1 MNLTLTLPESLI
13 VRLQRRAG
21 ELNVALDD
29 LAWKL
34 FNDGL
39 MVPTAERDAIIHS
52 NSETLSVSVSGKE
65 EDGSLF
71 ALQAKVAEIRS
82 RPPNPAMIIPP
93 TKTIAEV
100 VAYWDANPPAEDD
113 IPPDEWDN
121 LWTNFEADMKAA
133 DRANDIAEGRF

>member
-13 VRLQRRAG
+13 TRLQGRAR

-39 MVPTAERDAIIHS
+39 MVPKTESDITIHTV
-52 NSETLSVSVSGKE
+52 SETLSTNVYRRE
-65 EDGSLF
+65 ENDCSS
-71 ALQAKVAEIRS
+71 ALQAKVAEIKK
-82 RPPNPAMIIPP
+82 RPPNPAMIVPP

-100 VAYWDANPPAEDD
+100 VAYWDANPPTEED

-121 LWTNFEADMKAA
+121 LWTNFEADMKVA